1 MKQIR
6 VLDNQGRE
14 YTYSVDKPVAEV
26 TIGRSESNDII
37 LSSKTVSRRHAI
49 VKIMGDRVLLVNQSA
64 NGVLVNGE
72 RVDRVSEL
80 DYGQFA
86 HIKPYRFCVQEEG
99 GGEQASSGAERQS
112 TGNQSS
118 VGGGRSN
125 PGQSN
130 HGGANGRQ
138 GRQASQSNGRDRR
151 SSGGHAQARQ
161 PQQGQS
167 QQQARR
173 PQQGQSRQSRGNNGA
188 QQQRGRSRQRS
199 ESSGS
204 GAHQPVVRSQNRQQ
218 SSGQPAQ
225 SSPQLQKKSSNKN
238 HGDGRQEVDDLSG
251 FLGQIAPAKDYEE
264 PRVNLLGEE
273 VQTIDREKRQTM
285 VEFKHDLHDELKER
299 LDLHSLEITNY
310 RTPKVV
316 RKVSEKL
323 KELLEIHAHE
333 IPEGFTADQVFKE
346 MMDQVCG
353 LGPIEDLIKHKGVTE
368 IMVVDRDHIYAEL
381 DGQIVLTDRFFNDE
395 KAMMTVIERI
405 VIPRGRRIDETTP
418 LVDTRLADGS
428 RVNAVIPPLALKD
441 PCLTIRK
448 FPEDRLTV
456 DDLVDFGSLTPE
468 MSKFLGR
475 CVKARKNILIAGGT
489 GSGKTTLLNVLSSFI
504 QPEQRIVTIEDA
516 AELQL
521 HQDHVVSLETKPP
534 NLEGKGEIT
543 IRDLVKNALRMRPD
557 RIVVGECRGGE
568 ALDMLQAMNTG
579 HEGSMTTVHCNSPRE
594 AISRLE
600 TLVMMSGMELPTQA
614 IREQIANSIDIIVQ
628 QTRYSDGSRRVSH
641 VTEVLELND
650 DGLIEIEDI
659 YKFKHTGM
667 DEDNK
672 VQGYHMATGYLP
684 SFLDEFLV
692 QGLADEQDFF

>member
-6 VLDNQGRE
+6 VLDSQGRE
-14 YTYSVDKPVAEV
+14 YTYPVENAVAEV
-26 TIGRSESNDII
+26 TVGRSESNDII
-37 LSSKTVSRRHAI
+37 LSSKTVSRRHAV

-80 DYGQFA
+80 NFGQFA
-86 HIKPYRFCVQEEG
+86 RIEPYRLCVEEAQGEAGNDAEVADDFGPNGSENASPRRSTERLASQGSSGRRDG
-99 GGEQASSGAERQS
+99 GGQQGQQRQ
-112 TGNQSS
+112 
-118 VGGGRSN
+118 GGGAPQPRNRTGSGNGSAVSQSGGQQRRRRRSE
-125 PGQSN
+125 S
-130 HGGANGRQ
+130 GANG
-138 GRQASQSNGRDRR
+138 
-151 SSGGHAQARQ
+151 AQ
-161 PQQGQS
+161 
-167 QQQARR
+167 
-173 PQQGQSRQSRGNNGA
+173 
-188 QQQRGRSRQRS
+188 
-199 ESSGS
+199 S
-204 GAHQPVVRSQNRQQ
+204 GA
-218 SSGQPAQ
+218 QPAQ
-225 SSPQLQKKSSNKN
+225 S
-238 HGDGRQEVDDLSG
+238 RQNRSRNRSGHQQSVDRQPVRRPEQIDDLKG
-251 FLGQIAPAKDYEE
+251 FLGQIAPETEYEE

-273 VQTIDREKRQTM
+273 VQTIDREKRKAL
-285 VEFKHDLHDELKER
+285 VAFKEKLHEELKDR

-316 RKVSEKL
+316 RKVSDRL

-333 IPEGFTADQVFKE
+333 IPEGFTSDQVFKE

-353 LGPIEDLIKHKGVTE
+353 LGPIEDLLKHKDVTE
-368 IMVVDRDHIYAEL
+368 VMVVDRDHIYAEL

-405 VIPRGRRIDETTP
+405 VIPRGRRIDETNP

-428 RVNAVIPPLALKD
+428 RVNAIIPPLALKD

-448 FPEDRLTV
+448 FPEDRLEV
-456 DDLVDFGSLTPE
+456 DDLVDFESVTPE
-468 MSKFLGR
+468 MAKFLGR
-475 CVKARKNILIAGGT
+475 CVKARKNIVIAGGT

-579 HEGSMTTVHCNSPRE
+579 HEGSLTTVHCNSPRE
-594 AISRLE
+594 AVARLE
-600 TLVMMSGMELPTQA
+600 TLVLMSGMELPTRA
-614 IREQIANSIDIIVQ
+614 IREQIANSVDIIVQ

-641 VTEVLELND
+641 ITEVCGLND
-650 DGLIEIEDI
+650 DEHIELEDI
-659 YKFKHTGM
+659 YRFKQTGM
-667 DEDNK
+667 DEGGR
-672 VQGYHMATGYLP
+672 VEGYHKATGYLP

-692 QGLADEQDFF
+692 QGLADQEDFF

>member
-6 VLDNQGRE
+6 VLDSQGRE
-14 YTYSVDKPVAEV
+14 YTYPIEDSVAEV
-26 TIGRSESNDII
+26 TVGRSESNDII

-49 VKIMGDRVLLVNQSA
+49 VKVMGDRILLVNQSA

-80 DYGQFA
+80 NYGQFA
-86 HIKPYRFCVQEEG
+86 RIEPYRICV
-99 GGEQASSGAERQS
+99 EQAEGEAQSQPRGSAPSIGASGQSEGRQS
-112 TGNQSS
+112 PSRATD
-118 VGGGRSN
+118 GGRQSPVETSPPPRSN
-125 PGQSN
+125 RPTERNTRTGEPDRGSPPRQSPTRS
-130 HGGANGRQ
+130 GTRRQ
-138 GRQASQSNGRDRR
+138 
-151 SSGGHAQARQ
+151 RQ
-161 PQQGQS
+161 PRAS
-167 QQQARR
+167 D
-173 PQQGQSRQSRGNNGA
+173 
-188 QQQRGRSRQRS
+188 
-199 ESSGS
+199 ESSEQVANLRRYLGEIT
-204 GAHQPVVRSQNRQQ
+204 P
-218 SSGQPAQ
+218 
-225 SSPQLQKKSSNKN
+225 
-238 HGDGRQEVDDLSG
+238 DVDYD
-251 FLGQIAPAKDYEE
+251 E

-273 VQTIDREKRQTM
+273 VQTIDRERRREL
-285 VEFKHDLHDELKER
+285 VEFKHILHEELKDR

-316 RKVSEKL
+316 RKVSERL

-333 IPEGFTADQVFKE
+333 IPTGFTSDQVFKE

-353 LGPIEDLIKHKGVTE
+353 FGPIEDLIKHKGVSE

-428 RVNAVIPPLALKD
+428 RVNAIIPPLALKD

-448 FPEDRLTV
+448 FPEDRLTIQ
-456 DDLVDFGSLTPE
+456 DLVDFESLTPE
-468 MSKFLGR
+468 MAKFLGR
-475 CVKARKNILIAGGT
+475 CVKARKNIVIAGGT

-504 QPEQRIVTIEDA
+504 QPEHRIVTIEDA

-543 IRDLVKNALRMRPD
+543 MRDLVKNALRMRPD
-557 RIVVGECRGGE
+557 RIVVGECRSGE

-594 AISRLE
+594 AIGRLE
-600 TLVMMSGMELPTQA
+600 TLVLMSGMELPTQA

-641 VTEVLELND
+641 ITEVQELNE
-650 DGLIEIEDI
+650 DGFIDIEDI
-659 YKFKHTGM
+659 YRFKQTGM
-667 DEDNK
+667 DERRN
-672 VQGYHMATGYLP
+672 VQGYHKATGYLP
-684 SFLDEFLV
+684 SFLDDFLV